1 MTREEFNSMQW
12 HAGITVEYKGWEYDV
27 GSVNFPEALIA
38 LDDGNSDSA
47 EDWIWVRCESVEVV
61 R

>member
-1 MTREEFNSMQW
+1 MKRALTSVA
-12 HAGITVEYKGWEYDV
+12 AGIFLCLIPIFLYWVAGGD
-27 GSVNFPEALIA
+27 FPEALIA

-47 EDWIWVRCESVEVV
+47 EDWTWVRCESVEVV